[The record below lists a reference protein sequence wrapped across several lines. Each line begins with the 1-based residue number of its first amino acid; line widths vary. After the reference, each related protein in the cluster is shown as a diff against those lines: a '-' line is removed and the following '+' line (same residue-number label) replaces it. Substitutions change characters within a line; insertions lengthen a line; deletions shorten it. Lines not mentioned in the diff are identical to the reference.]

1 MPNITNYATSLIS
14 RQLKGIND
22 TVIDMNEY
30 SRWLKKK
37 GRIKYGLGGDSI
49 KWRVYV
55 SEPQVFGS
63 TTDNGSRT
71 AATLDNFVEAEL
83 RYAQY
88 DGEIMTFMMQDMRN
102 KNGEENVKLFDNLME
117 SMNVFKQS
125 VADTLGRHFYDQGST
140 FGNNR
145 GTNILGLDEIVLSTG
160 TYAGLDRATYTTWAS
175 QTESISN
182 FELDTDGND
191 VAEGLEGMR
200 SLWLKCCAG
209 IGTSESSPGSV
220 SSDLASS
227 RNKPDGIFTTRAI
240 YLNYENV
247 LTPQQRY
254 TSASS
259 KDPETEL
266 LFSSTPI
273 YWDNF
278 CNSGKMYFLNSKF
291 MNVDC
296 VTDSLFYQDPDF
308 QGLPVAGRNAKT
320 WTILTQLQHYSR
332 NPRYL
337 GVATVS

>member
-1 MPNITNYATSLIS
+1 MANITNYATSVIA
-14 RQLKGIND
+14 RQLKGISD

-37 GRIKYGLGGDSI
+37 GRIKFGLGGDSI
-49 KWRVYV
+49 KWRAYV
-55 SEPQVFGS
+55 NEPQVFGS
-63 TTDNGSRT
+63 TTDTGSRT
-71 AATLDNFVEAEL
+71 AATLDSHVEAEL

-88 DGEIMTFMMQDMRN
+88 DGEIMVFTMQLDRN
-102 KNGEENVKLFDNLME
+102 KNGEENVKLFDLLAE
-117 SMNVFKQS
+117 EMNVFKQS
-125 VADTLGRHFYDQGST
+125 IADTMGRHMYDQDST

-160 TYAGLDRATYTTWAS
+160 SYAGLDRSTYTSWAS
-175 QTESISN
+175 QAVSISN

-200 SLWLKCCAG
+200 DLWLRCSAG
-209 IGTSESSPGSV
+209 VGGGDSISP
-220 SSDLASS
+220 DLASS
-227 RNKPDGIFTTRAI
+227 RNKPDGIFTTRSI
-240 YLNYENV
+240 YLNYENT

-254 TSASS
+254 TNTSA

-266 LFSSTPI
+266 LFSSTPV

-278 CNSGKMYFLNSKF
+278 CKSGKMYFLNSKF
-291 MNVDC
+291 LQVDC
-296 VTDSLFYQDPDF
+296 VTDTLFYQNPKF
-308 QGLPVAGRNAKT
+308 QGLPVNGRNALS
-320 WTILTQLQHYSR
+320 WTVCSQLQHYSR